1 MKKKVITY
9 ILFVVLAG
17 TPFLD
22 FNKLVTSF
30 SSTISFALNIN
41 NYSGSSKSDNQR
53 VLQTNAFI
61 KNIIKKPILGYG
73 HGSYMK
79 EVVRSKEKPW
89 RYEISYL
96 DIIYHVGF
104 LGFFIC
110 NWANLDYYF
119 TLQNY
124 QI

>member
-1 MKKKVITY
+1 M
-9 ILFVVLAG
+9 
-17 TPFLD
+17 D

-104 LGFFIC
+104 LGFFYMQLGQFGLLFHFAKLSNIIL
-110 NWANLDYYF
+110 NIETELSHF
-119 TLQNY
+119 
-124 QI
+124 